1 MVGRG
6 RASASHRISLD
17 STRSAAKS
25 SIVHREINLDGG
37 EITILKSLGLGGAP
51 MLGKLLLERIEM
63 ENAEFLDSLTGLIA
77 LGYVLSNKVNIIKL
91 EDVEHAF
98 FRVNP
103 SYARD
108 LRDALHGG
116 KRRDEDRTRRRRR
129 G

>member
-1 MVGRG
+1 VQ
-6 RASASHRISLD
+6 
-17 STRSAAKS
+17 
-25 SIVHREINLDGG
+25 REIKLDGG
-37 EITILKSLGLGGAP
+37 EIGVLKTLGLGGSP
-51 MLGKLLLERIEM
+51 MAGKLLLERVEM
-63 ENAEFLDSLTGLIA
+63 ERAELLDTLSGLIA
-77 LGYVLSNKVNIIKL
+77 LGYVLSNKVNVIKI

-116 KRRDEDRTRRRRR
+116 RRRDQERTRRRRR